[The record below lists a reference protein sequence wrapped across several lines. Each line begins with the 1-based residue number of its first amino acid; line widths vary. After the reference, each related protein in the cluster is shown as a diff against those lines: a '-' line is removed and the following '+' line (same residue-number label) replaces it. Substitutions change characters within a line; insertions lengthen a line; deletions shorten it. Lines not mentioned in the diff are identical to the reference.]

1 MAYKGMFWDNV
12 GGSKDRHM
20 RIQKHRDFI
29 VVVLLEERREEDS

>member
-29 VVVLLEERREEDS
+29 VGGVVGRMKKRG